1 MNELTTEIIA
11 ALAQK
16 QDLDEVFRH
25 HLEIAINQLLQTE
38 LAEFLGYE
46 RYSYAGINTG
56 NNRNGSYERSFD
68 TKYGQ
73 LNLTIPRDRNGRFEN
88 HTLPAYGRHSD
99 NLETTVIQLYTKGIT
114 TAEIAE
120 LIEKMYG
127 AHYSKATVSN
137 MTKAVNEQVQAFQQ
151 RRLASQYAAIFLD
164 ATYLPLKR
172 DTVQKE
178 AVHIAI
184 GIRPDGTKEVLNYQ
198 VAPTESTGIW
208 TELLGTLIKQGVKD
222 VLLFVAD
229 GLVGLDEGLNRH
241 FPKAKRQRCLV
252 HVGRNLMNKVR
263 VKDRKAVISDFKQVH
278 RAANREAAE
287 LKLNEFA
294 NNWHQTYPKLIKDL
308 LKMPNLLTCMDFP
321 PAIRQ
326 SLYST
331 NL

>member
-1 MNELTTEIIA
+1 
-11 ALAQK
+11 
-16 QDLDEVFRH
+16 
-25 HLEIAINQLLQTE
+25 
-38 LAEFLGYE
+38 
-46 RYSYAGINTG
+46 
-56 NNRNGSYERSFD
+56 
-68 TKYGQ
+68 
-73 LNLTIPRDRNGRFEN
+73 
-88 HTLPAYGRHSD
+88 
-99 NLETTVIQLYTKGIT
+99 
-114 TAEIAE
+114 

-127 AHYSKATVSN
+127 AHYTKATVSN

-164 ATYLPLKR
+164 ATYLPLKH

-184 GIRPDGTKEVLNYQ
+184 GIRPDGTKEVLNYL

-229 GLVGLDEGLNRH
+229 GLVGLDEGLSRH

-263 VKDRKAVISDFKQVH
+263 VKDRKAVINDFKQVH

-287 LKLNEFA
+287 LK
-294 NNWHQTYPKLIKDL
+294 
-308 LKMPNLLTCMDFP
+308 
-321 PAIRQ
+321 
-326 SLYST
+326 
-331 NL
+331 